1 MIRKSIPKPGRRI
14 AVIGVTGSGKTTMAA
29 SLANTLGLI
38 HVELDALHW
47 ETGWR
52 EAPLPIFRARV
63 EQALLAPGW
72 VTDGN
77 YFKVRDIIWSQADT
91 VVWLDYAFLTC
102 LWRLTRRSVR
112 RAAMREELW
121 NNNVESWRGLF
132 LSKDS
137 LFLWLFKTH
146 PQRKREYPRL
156 LALPENAHLTLI
168 HLHSPLQATA
178 WLASLQLPAN

>member
-1 MIRKSIPKPGRRI
+1 MSRKPIPNPGRRI
-14 AVIGVTGSGKTTMAA
+14 AVIGVTGSGKTTLAA
-29 SLANTLGLI
+29 GLARALGLT

-47 ETGWR
+47 EAGWT

-63 EQALLAPGW
+63 EQALIAPGW

-112 RAAMREELW
+112 RAVRREELW
-121 NNNVESWRGLF
+121 NNNYESWRGLF

-168 HLHSPLQATA
+168 RLRSPRQASA
-178 WLASLQLPAN
+178 WLASLQKPTA